1 MKRLASGLI
10 AFAFVAAL
18 PGAGLAQSTSTERG
32 ATERAGTERR
42 ADDRAKDRAK
52 KDRAEWSNT
61 QGLHET
67 GDIIGTSVDGPD
79 GKSLGKVD
87 ALLIDPKDG
96 KISHAVV
103 SLGGVLGVGA
113 EKVVVPFS
121 ALKMTGH
128 ENGRKGRI
136 AIDQSALDQAP
147 KYVKATDRQ
156 PSASPATD
164 RRSGTTSG
172 SGGLS
177 GDPRSDSAKRDAD
190 AKAKD
195 GKVGA
200 NQSDAKSP
208 DKKY

>member
-10 AFAFVAAL
+10 AFAVVDSHPAA
-18 PGAGLAQSTSTERG
+18 GFAQSTTAPADRPTG
-32 ATERAGTERR
+32 ATERR

-52 KDRAEWSNT
+52 KDRAAWSNT

-67 GDIIGTSVDGPD
+67 GDIIGTSVEGPD

-113 EKVVVPFS
+113 EKVVVPYS

-128 ENGRKGRI
+128 ESGRKGRI

-147 KYVKATDRQ
+147 KYVKAPDRQ

-172 SGGLS
+172 ASE
-177 GDPRSDSAKRDAD
+177 
-190 AKAKD
+190 AKD
-195 GKVGA
+195 EKVGG
-200 NQSDAKSP
+200 NQSGAKSP